1 MLNQVA
7 LIGRITKNVE
17 LRKTQSGNSCV
28 SFTLAVQRLI
38 KNQKGEYETDF
49 INCVAWRQTADYM
62 GQYIKKGYLLAITGT
77 IQTRNYQDKDGKTI
91 YITEVVCDN
100 VRNLTPKE
108 DTQNA
113 NTCNYGEIT
122 DEELPF

>member
-7 LIGRITKNVE
+7 LIGRITKDAE

-28 SFTLAVQRLI
+28 SFTLAVPRTI
-38 KNQKGEYETDF
+38 KNKNGEYETDF

-62 GQYIKKGYLLAITGT
+62 GQYIKKGYLLAVTGN

-108 DTQNA
+108 DIQND
-113 NTCNYGEIT
+113 NNIYGDIN
-122 DEELPF
+122 DDDLPF